1 MPRENWPPVA
11 VIFWSFRIMVGLGF
25 LMLGLGLFSLWMR
38 WRGTLYE
45 SRLLQMF
52 AMAMGPAGFVA
63 VLAGW
68 FTTEIGRQPFTVY
81 GLLRTA
87 DSASP
92 LAAPAVGSSLVA
104 FVVVYFIVYAAGL
117 TYLFRLMASPP
128 HHGEQGPK
136 PCTGPRRRHHARSR
150 CSGGRI
156 CAMTAG
162 IDLATVWAF
171 IIAFAVFV
179 YVVMDGFDL
188 GLGVLF
194 PLFPNKSDRDV
205 IMNSVA
211 PVWDGNETWLVLGG
225 GGLMAAFPLA
235 YAVLMPALY
244 TPMVAMLIGL
254 IFRGVAFEFR
264 WRTTQS
270 ERNRWDIA
278 FAGGSLLATLAQG
291 VALGAILQGVH
302 VEGRHYAGGWWDWLT
317 PFSIL
322 TGLALVVGY
331 ALLGATW
338 LVMKTEGDLRDR
350 CYGLSWYLL
359 FGMLG
364 AIGAVSIAT
373 PFLHVQYAQ
382 RWFAW
387 PDVILTAPVPIA
399 VAAVTVMLLRSL
411 ANRQDYRPFFL
422 SLALFAL
429 SYAGL
434 GISMYPYIVPQSI
447 TIWQAASPETS
458 QIFMLFGVAVLVPL
472 ILGYTAWAYWVFRG
486 KVQPGSGY
494 H

>member
-1 MPRENWPPVA
+1 MT
-11 VIFWSFRIMVGLGF
+11 GL
-25 LMLGLGLFSLWMR
+25 
-38 WRGTLYE
+38 
-45 SRLLQMF
+45 
-52 AMAMGPAGFVA
+52 
-63 VLAGW
+63 
-68 FTTEIGRQPFTVY
+68 I
-81 GLLRTA
+81 
-87 DSASP
+87 D
-92 LAAPAVGSSLVA
+92 
-104 FVVVYFIVYAAGL
+104 I
-117 TYLFRLMASPP
+117 
-128 HHGEQGPK
+128 
-136 PCTGPRRRHHARSR
+136 
-150 CSGGRI
+150 
-156 CAMTAG
+156 AG
-162 IDLATVWAF
+162 IWAF

-188 GLGVLF
+188 GLGMLF

-244 TPMVAMLIGL
+244 TPIIAMLIGL

-264 WRTTQS
+264 WRTLS
-270 ERNRWDIA
+270 EKNRWDIA

-291 VALGAILQGVH
+291 IALGAILQGVH
-302 VEGRHYAGGWWDWLT
+302 VEARHYAGGWWDWLT

-338 LVMKTEGDLRDR
+338 LVLKTEGELRDKA
-350 CYGLSWYLL
+350 YHLSWWLL
-359 FGMLG
+359 FAMLG

-373 PFLHVQYAQ
+373 PFLNIQYAQ

-387 PDVILTAPVPIA
+387 PNIIFTAPVPIA
-399 VAAVTVMLLRSL
+399 VAGVTVLLLSSL
-411 ANRQDYRPFFL
+411 ANKQDHRPFFL

-434 GISMYPYIVPQSI
+434 GISMWPYIVPQSI
-447 TIWQAASPETS
+447 TIWQAASPENS
-458 QIFMLFGVAVLVPL
+458 QIFMLFGVAVLIPL

-486 KVQPGSGY
+486 KVKPESGY

>member
-1 MPRENWPPVA
+1 
-11 VIFWSFRIMVGLGF
+11 
-25 LMLGLGLFSLWMR
+25 
-38 WRGTLYE
+38 
-45 SRLLQMF
+45 
-52 AMAMGPAGFVA
+52 
-63 VLAGW
+63 
-68 FTTEIGRQPFTVY
+68 
-81 GLLRTA
+81 
-87 DSASP
+87 
-92 LAAPAVGSSLVA
+92 
-104 FVVVYFIVYAAGL
+104 
-117 TYLFRLMASPP
+117 
-128 HHGEQGPK
+128 
-136 PCTGPRRRHHARSR
+136 
-150 CSGGRI
+150 
-156 CAMTAG
+156 MTAT
-162 IDLATVWAF
+162 IDIATVWAF

-179 YVVMDGFDL
+179 YIVMDGFDL
-188 GLGVLF
+188 GLGILY
-194 PLFPNKSDRDV
+194 PLFPNKADRDV

-244 TPMVAMLIGL
+244 TPVIAMLVGL
-254 IFRGVAFEFR
+254 VFRGVAFEFR

-270 ERNRWDIA
+270 ERNLWDLA
-278 FAGGSLLATLAQG
+278 FIGGSLLATLAQG

-338 LVMKTEGDLRDR
+338 LIMKTEGELRNKA
-350 CYGLSWYLL
+350 YHLSWYLL
-359 FGMLG
+359 FAMLG

-373 PFLHVQYAQ
+373 PFLNIQYTQ
-382 RWFAW
+382 RWFSW
-387 PDVILTAPVPIA
+387 PNVIFTAPVPIA
-399 VAAVTVMLLRSL
+399 VAGVTVLLLRALS
-411 ANRQDYRPFFL
+411 NKWDYQPFFL

-447 TIWQAASPETS
+447 TIWQAAAPES
-458 QIFMLFGVAVLVPL
+458 SLRFLLFGVAVLIPL
-472 ILGYTAWAYWVFRG
+472 ILGYTSWAYWVFRG
-486 KVQPGSGY
+486 KVRPESGY